1 MTRTTPRFRWVAGAA
16 LAAGTMMVGGWASVI
31 PPVTGNRPTPSL
43 TVPPLTVPP
52 LTIEAATPANA
63 VTPPLHDARHA
74 LRTARHRVARR
85 DVTVT
90 KETTDTETTT
100 IVPAAPALAAP
111 SATTTR
117 SVTET
122 TTTR

>member
-1 MTRTTPRFRWVAGAA
+1 MTGTTPRFRVMAGVA
-16 LAAGTMMVGGWASVI
+16 LAAGTMMVGGWTSVI
-31 PPVTGNRPTPSL
+31 PTATGTRSQVVT
-43 TVPPLTVPP
+43 
-52 LTIEAATPANA
+52 IATPTA
-63 VTPPLHDARHA
+63 VTPPRHA
-74 LRTARHRVARR
+74 LRTAHHRVARR

-100 IVPAAPALAAP
+100 IVPAAPAVVVPPAT
-111 SATTTR
+111 TTTR